1 MSLPADGIFQML
13 GVGRVTTFSELF
25 GAFWSYFERCRNK
38 APIQLF
44 ALFDGQSSAE
54 ALGLSIEIESNV
66 GGWSYGG
73 GVLRQDAAPEAPSE
87 HVRDPAGW
95 APQLKAFNSG
105 LGLREHHL
113 CEGRGLRHDLQVPRP
128 P

>member
-1 MSLPADGIFQML
+1 MKSQESGCKIEDELACGWNLSDARSGE
-13 GVGRVTTFSELF
+13 GNELF
-25 GAFWSYFERCRNK
+25 RAICSYFERCRNK
-38 APIQLF
+38 ALIQLF

-73 GVLRQDAAPEAPSE
+73 GVLRQDAAPKAPSE

-95 APQLKAFNSG
+95 
-105 LGLREHHL
+105 
-113 CEGRGLRHDLQVPRP
+113 VP
-128 P
+128 